1 MQYVRRTITTR
12 KNLKYNRLQK
22 ADLKKNSAPIA
33 PNELEKSLQYY
44 KAMWPL
50 ACLPMQ
56 IDFLYHNLNR
66 PKRTKVKLSRS
77 IFDVHCSAQFWWDNK
92 KWRQF
97 RVRMSI
103 GQHSSHFPLNFQ
115 SCKISQPSSTSSIS
129 AVKSV
134 KWNIIIQPKISYLAS
149 SLGSA
154 TRAALG
160 FQNYRGHY

>member
-1 MQYVRRTITTR
+1 MLAYA
-12 KNLKYNRLQK
+12 NRF
-22 ADLKKNSAPIA
+22 
-33 PNELEKSLQYY
+33 
-44 KAMWPL
+44 
-50 ACLPMQ
+50 
-56 IDFLYHNLNR
+56 FLYQNLNR
-66 PKRTKVKLSRS
+66 PKTKVKLSRS
-77 IFDVHCSAQFWWDNK
+77 IFEVHCSAQFWWDNK

-154 TRAALG
+154 TSGHTLNWVRTEGGDWFSENSYLQY
-160 FQNYRGHY
+160 FVRGGTICPFWLSRGTFFCRGSGPE